1 MFDDLILLAKGGL
14 TVYHGAVEKV
24 EEYFANLGFNVPE
37 RVNPPDYYIDIL
49 EGITKPGTSI
59 AVTCKELPLRWML
72 HNRYDIPP
80 DMQHNLG
87 GVDTSARG
95 GRTNSSRDGSDR
107 QSVVGEACRNANA
120 SLTLKQYH
128 MANNFSKLTD
138 LSNRRTPGILVQYK
152 YYLGR

>member
-24 EEYFANLGFNVPE
+24 EEYFANLGINVPE

-72 HNRYDIPP
+72 HNRYEIPP
-80 DMQHNLG
+80 DMKHSLG

-95 GRTNSSRDGSDR
+95 GGTNSRDGSDR
-107 QSVVGEACRNANA
+107 QPVVGEAHGNANA
-120 SLTLKQYH
+120 ALTLKQYH
-128 MANNFSKLTD
+128 MANNFSKLKD
-138 LSNRRTPGILVQYK
+138 LSNRRTSGILVQYK

>member
-24 EEYFANLGFNVPE
+24 EEYFANLGINVPE

-49 EGITKPGTSI
+49 EGITKPGTSM
-59 AVTCKELPLRWML
+59 AVTCKKLPLRWML
-72 HNRYDIPP
+72 HNRYQIPP

-87 GVDTSARG
+87 GVDTSAGG
-95 GRTNSSRDGSDR
+95 GRTNSSRDGSDG
-107 QSVVGEACRNANA
+107 QSIAGEVCGDANA
-120 SLTLKQYH
+120 ALTLKQYH
-128 MANNFSKLTD
+128 MANNFSKLKD
-138 LSNRRTPGILVQYK
+138 LSNRRTPGILMQYK